1 MAQGSPVH
9 MAKALQSDCVGVI
22 FRARCTALRCYL
34 TLGDGMQ
41 PLRFQPETFTRMF
54 SAKIYTICGR
64 LPKWLR
70 GYKMIKLNRP
80 TEFSRNYLAQICSKI
95 RWFLLCHQCIV
106 WALKNRTIEC
116 SRFNLFYKYR
126 QDQNKM
132 SFQGWQTIP
141 FSDDTSHLII
151 LFNEKAK
158 NEPKEMQK
166 YEEKNCHS
174 GSN

>member
-1 MAQGSPVH
+1 
-9 MAKALQSDCVGVI
+9 MAKALQSDCVGEI
-22 FRARCTALRCYL
+22 FQARCTALRCYL
-34 TLGDGMQ
+34 TLGDGIQ

-54 SAKIYTICGR
+54 SAKIYTISGR

-106 WALKNRTIEC
+106 WALKKYTNMAMEC

-126 QDQNKM
+126 QGQNKM

-141 FSDDTSHLII
+141 FSDDISHLII
-151 LFNEKAK
+151 LFNVCKGKAK
-158 NEPKEMQK
+158 NEPREMQK